1 MPEHV
6 SLADPTEEPH
16 AELFE
21 TPQPRAVRLSLDAGQ
36 SMPAHTHPESDVL
49 LHVVEGSI
57 TVALDGESYE
67 TTAGDLLRFDGRRAV
82 APRAETDAVA
92 VVVFAPRER
101 AAGATDTGGE

>member
-6 SLADPTEEPH
+6 TLTDPTEEPH

-21 TPQPRAVRLSLDAGQ
+21 TPRPRAVRLSLDAGQ

-49 LHVVEGSI
+49 IHVVEGRM
-57 TVALDGESYE
+57 TVELDGEPYE
-67 TTAGDLLRFDGRRAV
+67 AAAGDLLRFDGRREV

-92 VVVFAPRER
+92 VVTFAPR
-101 AAGATDTGGE
+101 AADDGE

>member
-6 SLADPTEEPH
+6 SLTDPNDEPH

-21 TPQPRAVRLSLDAGQ
+21 TPRPRAVRLSLAAGQ

-49 LHVVEGSI
+49 IHVVEGRMTI
-57 TVALDGESYE
+57 TVDGASYDCP
-67 TTAGDLLRFDGRRAV
+67 AGDLLRFDGRQEV

-92 VVVFAPRER
+92 VVVFAPRAED
-101 AAGATDTGGE
+101 GNE

>member
-6 SLADPTEEPH
+6 SIDDPTEEPH

-21 TPQPRAVRLSLDAGQ
+21 TPRPRAVRLSLDAGR

-49 LHVVEGSI
+49 LHVVEGRM
-57 TVALDGESYE
+57 TVELDGEAYDCE
-67 TTAGDLLRFDGRRAV
+67 AGDLLRFDGRREV

-92 VVVFAPRER
+92 VVTFAPR
-101 AAGATDTGGE
+101 ATTDG

>member
-21 TPQPRAVRLSLDAGQ
+21 TPRPRAVRLSLDAGQ
-36 SMPAHTHPESDVL
+36 SMPAHSHPESDVL
-49 LHVVEGSI
+49 FHVVEGEM
-57 TVALDGESYE
+57 TVALDGESYDCA
-67 TTAGDLLRFDGRRAV
+67 AGDLLRFDGRREV

-92 VVVFAPRER
+92 VIVFAPRAES
-101 AAGATDTGGE
+101 EEE